1 MVKMARTRE
10 ENRFNREKKIKR
22 NKKLIESCC
31 WYLNADLENGYYKN
45 NHEVSKAITRGKSKK
60 TNTRKGHSSYR
71 CTQGDYGK
79 AKKYSPHDVRQLQKM
94 NNEDFDND

>member
-1 MVKMARTRE
+1 MASRTRA

-22 NKKLIESCC
+22 NKKMIESCC
-31 WYLNADLENGYYKN
+31 WYLNADLEDGYYKN
-45 NHEVSKAITRGKSKK
+45 NHEVSKAITAGKSTK

-79 AKKYSPHDVRQLQKM
+79 AKKYSPHDMRQLQKM
-94 NNEDFDND
+94 NDEDFDDD